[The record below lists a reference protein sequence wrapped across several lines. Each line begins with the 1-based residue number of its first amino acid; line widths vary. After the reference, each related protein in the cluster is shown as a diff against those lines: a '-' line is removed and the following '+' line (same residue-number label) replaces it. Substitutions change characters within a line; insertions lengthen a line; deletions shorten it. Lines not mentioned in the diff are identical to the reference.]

1 MKYSFY
7 YWGPLLFKIK
17 VKEEDIKNIYQIC
30 KKDKSKDFRN
40 QLAGIIEQEYLIDE
54 KIYFEIIKKYIDPFK
69 NAFTNWYGKEFNKME
84 VVKAWVNFMKKN
96 EYNPPHVHGK
106 CNFSSVMYLKIPDKL
121 KIENQ
126 KYVGTLK
133 SKGGPGSISFLN
145 AAGNDKFN
153 ITTQQF
159 FPEEGDFFIFPSSLL
174 HYVIPFK
181 SSVERISVAA
191 NFEVSEFKYL

>member
-1 MKYSFY
+1 MNYNFY
-7 YWGPLLFKIK
+7 FWGPLLFKIK
-17 VKEEDIKNIYQIC
+17 INKEDIKNIYQIC

-40 QLAGIIEQEYLIDE
+40 ELAGIIEQEYLIDE

-69 NAFTNWYGKEFNKME
+69 NAFINWYGKEFDKME
-84 VVKAWVNFMKKN
+84 ITKVWVNFMKKN
-96 EYNPPHVHGK
+96 EFNPPHIHGK

-133 SKGGPGSISFLN
+133 SKGGPGSINFLN
-145 AAGNDKFN
+145 AAGNDKFS
-153 ITTQQF
+153 ITSQHF

-174 HYVIPFK
+174 HYVVPFK

-191 NFEVSEFKYL
+191 NFNVSEFKYL